1 MLRIN
6 DVYQYQDLSIR
17 ILKILS
23 EHIVWIDINDVK
35 ALPEI
40 ISKTE
45 LFHAIE
51 SFEVFRIEDPFQDIA
66 FIQPEKDSTSQRKRD
81 ENYNLIKNIV
91 DHEQFYI
98 PSARSSLI
106 NEIINSKK
114 STKQTIYRLLRQ
126 YWQRGQ
132 TPNALI
138 PNY

>member
-17 ILKILS
+17 ILKTLS

-51 SFEVFRIEDPFQDIA
+51 SFDPSQIFRQTSPLSFLSNSAQRLQD
-66 FIQPEKDSTSQRKRD
+66 
-81 ENYNLIKNIV
+81 
-91 DHEQFYI
+91 
-98 PSARSSLI
+98 
-106 NEIINSKK
+106 
-114 STKQTIYRLLRQ
+114 
-126 YWQRGQ
+126 
-132 TPNALI
+132 
-138 PNY
+138 

>member
-66 FIQPEKDSTSQRKRD
+66 FIQPEKDSSSQPRMRFHFGHFFKTAHQCPINRLTSK
-81 ENYNLIKNIV
+81 
-91 DHEQFYI
+91 
-98 PSARSSLI
+98 LI
-106 NEIINSKK
+106 N
-114 STKQTIYRLLRQ
+114 QF
-126 YWQRGQ
+126 
-132 TPNALI
+132 
-138 PNY
+138 

>member
-91 DHEQFYI
+91 DHEQFYMALLHKDLKCKA
-98 PSARSSLI
+98 PLI
-106 NEIINSKK
+106 V
-114 STKQTIYRLLRQ
+114 
-126 YWQRGQ
+126 
-132 TPNALI
+132 PNL
-138 PNY
+138 

>member
-114 STKQTIYRLLRQ
+114 SLCTRQ
-126 YWQRGQ
+126 K
-132 TPNALI
+132 
-138 PNY
+138 

>member
-23 EHIVWIDINDVK
+23 EHIIWIDINDVK

-51 SFEVFRIEDPFQDIA
+51 SFEVFRIEDPFQEIA
-66 FIQPEKDSTSQRKRD
+66 LIQPEKDSISQLKRD
-81 ENYNLIKNIV
+81 ENYNLIKAIV
-91 DHEQFYI
+91 DNEQFYI
-98 PSARSSLI
+98 PSIRSSLI
-106 NEIINSKK
+106 NEIINKADSSGKCNSIK
-114 STKQTIYRLLRQ
+114 TRHNFTRC
-126 YWQRGQ
+126 
-132 TPNALI
+132 I
-138 PNY
+138 PT

>member
-6 DVYQYQDLSIR
+6 DVYQYQELSTR
-17 ILKILS
+17 ILTVLS

-51 SFEVFRIEDPFQDIA
+51 SFEAFRIEDPFQDIA
-66 FIQPEKDSTSQRKRD
+66 LIRPEKDSISQLKRD
-81 ENYNLIKNIV
+81 ENYNLIKDIV
-91 DHEQFYI
+91 DNEQFYI

-106 NEIINSKK
+106 NEILC
-114 STKQTIYRLLRQ
+114 TRQ
-126 YWQRGQ
+126 ISQNPYPIRIL
-132 TPNALI
+132 PS
-138 PNY
+138 